1 MAIDPITAITIGS
14 TVLDV
19 VGGYDSGKKY
29 RARLATQR
37 SFSQLKGLSDWNNT
51 KEAIIND
58 LKENFAVQSSS
69 GVVAEYSGSF
79 KAVQQEIQRL
89 GKKDLNLVDLMTQS
103 MTDEF
108 NYRIDES
115 RRADNLNFLKSVAT
129 VGLDLNRL
137 KLNNQ
142 HKEIIEKS
150 MEREKKVINK
160 YPVSYRKG
168 TQRFT
173 TRRDLFGINPKSWE
187 MKTFGSMSKPS
198 KSISKYKKT
207 YNDWFMKTR
216 EADY

>member
-19 VGGYDSGKKY
+19 VGGYDSGKRY

-37 SFSQLKGLSDWNNT
+37 NFSQLKGLSDWNNT
-51 KEAIIND
+51 KAAIIND

-115 RRADNLNFLKSVAT
+115 RRADNLSFLKSVAT
-129 VGLDLNRL
+129 MSLDLRRL

-142 HKEIIEKS
+142 HKKIIEKS
-150 MEREKKVINK
+150 MEREKKVMKN
-160 YPVSYRKG
+160 YPVSYRDG

-173 TRRDLFGINPKSWE
+173 SRRDLFGLYNKNVKTVNPN
-187 MKTFGSMSKPS
+187 
-198 KSISKYKKT
+198 KYITAWKK
-207 YNDWFMKTR
+207 YQAEQVDGFK
-216 EADY
+216 

>member
-19 VGGYDSGKKY
+19 VGGYDSGKRY

-51 KEAIIND
+51 KAAIIND

-115 RRADNLNFLKSVAT
+115 RRADNLSFLKSVAT
-129 VGLDLNRL
+129 MSLDLRRL

-142 HKEIIEKS
+142 HKKIIEKS
-150 MEREKKVINK
+150 MEREKKVMKN
-160 YPVSYRKG
+160 YPVSYRDG

-173 TRRDLFGINPKSWE
+173 SRRDLFGLYNKNVKTVNPN
-187 MKTFGSMSKPS
+187 
-198 KSISKYKKT
+198 KYITAWKK
-207 YNDWFMKTR
+207 YQAEQVDGFK
-216 EADY
+216 